1 MCAAASP
8 PDIYC
13 LKPSFLR
20 YVLTSE
26 AISRGLIGG
35 WMGVHGQQRIFAFC
49 IDKVASGKGSPDN
62 LNGSY
67 VFSRE
72 FLGFGYRYV
81 VLSRTAES
89 SL

>member
-1 MCAAASP
+1 
-8 PDIYC
+8 
-13 LKPSFLR
+13 
-20 YVLTSE
+20 
-26 AISRGLIGG
+26 
-35 WMGVHGQQRIFAFC
+35 MGVHGQQRIFAFC